1 RGARQLPAFQPGRIL
16 GSGRNVGGRPGVV
29 LCGPAARSLGAE
41 ALAAPAYAD
50 AAHAQDRAAAPVAR
64 GGGGSVCLGTA
75 PNAADCL
82 RCGPIAG
89 SHLPHRFR
97 DQLPLLVV
105 SVYAGRVGVRPDDA
119 DRSRTRPALR
129 ELSRG
134 AYYSRIGDRVLV
146 VAQAARRGR
155 NGGSVGVG

>member
-1 RGARQLPAFQPGRIL
+1 
-16 GSGRNVGGRPGVV
+16 
-29 LCGPAARSLGAE
+29 GAE

-64 GGGGSVCLGTA
+64 GGGGSVCLGIA
-75 PNAADCL
+75 PHAADCL

-89 SHLPHRFR
+89 RHLPHRFR

-105 SVYAGRVGVRPDDA
+105 SVYVDRVGVRTDDT

-134 AYYSRIGDRVLV
+134 AIILVLAIVFWLLHKRHVEDEV
-146 VAQAARRGR
+146 VEVLA
-155 NGGSVGVG
+155 S